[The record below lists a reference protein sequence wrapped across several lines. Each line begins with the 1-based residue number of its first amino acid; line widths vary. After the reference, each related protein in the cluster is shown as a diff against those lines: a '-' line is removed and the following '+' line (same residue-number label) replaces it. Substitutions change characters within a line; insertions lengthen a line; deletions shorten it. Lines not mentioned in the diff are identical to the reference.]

1 MRTSVEVLF
10 VIIITVFTDCI
21 SALKVD
27 KVSPVTEGVEAENT
41 GSSDQA
47 PPKSKASKK
56 KVFINE
62 LHFFGLQVISPTCA
76 VSEICQYNYIG
87 VKFTSNPL

>member
-27 KVSPVTEGVEAENT
+27 KDSPVTEAVEAENT

-56 KVFINE
+56 KVFILN
-62 LHFFGLQVISPTCA
+62 ITCI
-76 VSEICQYNYIG
+76 VCMRSS
-87 VKFTSNPL
+87 VHS